1 MAIFNKLG
9 ELAKNVSDK
18 TDNML
23 EISKLNSEIRNAQDD
38 IEELTLKLG
47 NYMWLKYKSGIIMD
61 EQATAIC
68 KEIQSAQDKISARQ
82 ADINSIKRA
91 KPAPAPKEHSLNVSQ
106 VKAQMRAHS
115 KEILNEFTIAA
126 ESASTPVSSC
136 PLCGSA
142 AQGGSRFCGNCG
154 TKLY

>member
-1 MAIFNKLG
+1 MAFFNKLG

-23 EISKLNSEIRNAQDD
+23 EISKLNGEIRNSQDD
-38 IEELTLKLG
+38 IEELKLKLG
-47 NYMWLKYKSGIIMD
+47 NYIWLKFKNGIIMD
-61 EQATAIC
+61 EQTTSIC
-68 KEIQSAQDKISARQ
+68 RSIQAAQDNINAKQ
-82 ADINSIKRA
+82 AAINALKQT
-91 KPAPAPKEHSLNVSQ
+91 KPAQKEHSLNVSE

-115 KEILNEFTIAA
+115 KEILNEFAAAA
-126 ESASTPVSSC
+126 ETAAAPVSTC
-136 PLCGSA
+136 PLCGTD